1 MLARRAPPEVL
12 EKYNQALPGLA
23 ERIITMAEKQATHR
37 QQIEKTVIESNAFT
51 QKVAPFLGF
60 IITMTAVG
68 GGTELILKGKDVYG
82 LAAIVTALASLVG
95 VFIYGKKKQRK
106 ELDEKANDFAQP
118 KQLAKT

>member
-82 LAAIVTALASLVG
+82 LAAIVTALASLAG

-118 KQLAKT
+118 KQLVKT